1 MFSSEFDPSLVQDL
15 VNRAKT
21 ATSDQ
26 ISSLVN
32 KPSYSV
38 EDIPL
43 LLSDE
48 ASLHI
53 ETLAQQA
60 HAITLQRFGKTIQ
73 LFAPLYLSNI
83 CSNECTY
90 CGFSRERNIRRKKLS
105 TFEMTQE
112 YKILQQKGLDHV
124 LLLTGEAETQV
135 GVPYLKQSIEI
146 ASNYFSS
153 IGLEVQPLLS
163 DEYRELIQAGC
174 DSLTVYQET
183 YDPEVYSDVHRAG
196 KKADFSFR
204 LDTPDHG
211 GIAGFYRMNIG
222 FLLGLADWRFD
233 AISTA
238 LHLQYLQ
245 KKYWESQLGIS
256 FPRINPEGINYEIP
270 NAVSTKH
277 LAQLI
282 ITFRLVFPDLF
293 ITLSTRESAELRHQ
307 LLPLGITTMSA
318 ESMTSPGGYSGD
330 DQLEQFKT
338 TDHRSLE
345 SIQEA
350 ILSQGYEPVM
360 KNWDTQIT
368 RN

>member
-53 ETLAQQA
+53 ETLAQKA

-105 TFEMTQE
+105 TLEMTQE

-124 LLLTGEAETQV
+124 LL
-135 GVPYLKQSIEI
+135 
-146 ASNYFSS
+146 
-153 IGLEVQPLLS
+153 
-163 DEYRELIQAGC
+163 
-174 DSLTVYQET
+174 
-183 YDPEVYSDVHRAG
+183 
-196 KKADFSFR
+196 
-204 LDTPDHG
+204 
-211 GIAGFYRMNIG
+211 
-222 FLLGLADWRFD
+222 
-233 AISTA
+233 
-238 LHLQYLQ
+238 
-245 KKYWESQLGIS
+245 
-256 FPRINPEGINYEIP
+256 
-270 NAVSTKH
+270 TKSVEC
-277 LAQLI
+277 
-282 ITFRLVFPDLF
+282 R
-293 ITLSTRESAELRHQ
+293 
-307 LLPLGITTMSA
+307 
-318 ESMTSPGGYSGD
+318 
-330 DQLEQFKT
+330 
-338 TDHRSLE
+338 
-345 SIQEA
+345 
-350 ILSQGYEPVM
+350 
-360 KNWDTQIT
+360 
-368 RN
+368 